1 MRLNINNISE
11 MYKNGEKISA
21 ITAYDFTFASLADSV
36 GFPII
41 LVGDSLGQVALG
53 YDSTVPVT
61 MSDMLIHVKSVVR
74 GAKKSLII
82 ADMPFMSY
90 QSDISD
96 AISNAGRLI
105 KEGGAQS
112 VKLEGGAKIANTV
125 AKIVDCGIP
134 VMGHIGL
141 TPQSVNQLGGYKV
154 QGKSEKEKEKLIA
167 DAKAIESAG
176 AYSIVLELIK
186 SDLAEEIT
194 KEISIPTIGIGS
206 GPNCSGQIQVIHDVL
221 GLSLGESYKH
231 SRQYLDLR
239 KSVPEA
245 LKQYLKD
252 SNSGD
257 FPSFKESF

>member
-1 MRLNINNISE
+1 

-21 ITAYDFTFASLADSV
+21 ITAYDFTFARLADSV

-41 LVGDSLGQVALG
+41 LVGASLGQVALG

-74 GAKKSLII
+74 GAKRSLII

-257 FPSFKESF
+257 FPSSKESF

>member
-61 MSDMLIHVKSVVR
+61 MSDMLIHVKSLVR
-74 GAKKSLII
+74 GAKRSLII

-257 FPSFKESF
+257 FPSSKESF

>member
-74 GAKKSLII
+74 GSKKSLII

-90 QSDISD
+90 QADISD

-125 AKIVDCGIP
+125 AKVVDCGIP

-257 FPSFKESF
+257 FPSSKESF

>member
-112 VKLEGGAKIANTV
+112 VKLEGGANIANTV

-257 FPSFKESF
+257 FPSSKESF

>member
-82 ADMPFMSY
+82 ADMQFMSY

-125 AKIVDCGIP
+125 AKVVDCGIP

-239 KSVPEA
+239 KSVLEA

-257 FPSFKESF
+257 FPSSKESF

>member
-125 AKIVDCGIP
+125 AKVVDCGIP

-257 FPSFKESF
+257 FPSSKESF

>member
-21 ITAYDFTFASLADSV
+21 ITDYDFTFASLADSV

-74 GAKKSLII
+74 GAKRSLII

-167 DAKAIESAG
+167 DAKAIENAG

-257 FPSFKESF
+257 FPSSKESF

>member
-1 MRLNINNISE
+1 
-11 MYKNGEKISA
+11 
-21 ITAYDFTFASLADSV
+21 
-36 GFPII
+36 
-41 LVGDSLGQVALG
+41 
-53 YDSTVPVT
+53 

-257 FPSFKESF
+257 FPSSKESF

>member
-21 ITAYDFTFASLADSV
+21 ITAYDFTFARLADSV

-257 FPSFKESF
+257 FPSSKESF

>member
-74 GAKKSLII
+74 GAKRSLII

-112 VKLEGGAKIANTV
+112 VKLEGGEKIANTV

-257 FPSFKESF
+257 FPSSKESF

>member
-1 MRLNINNISE
+1 VRLNINNISE

-167 DAKAIESAG
+167 DAKAIENAG

-257 FPSFKESF
+257 FPSSKESF

>member
-1 MRLNINNISE
+1 VRLNINNISE

-125 AKIVDCGIP
+125 AKVVDCGIP

-167 DAKAIESAG
+167 DAKAIENAG

>member
-1 MRLNINNISE
+1 VRLNINNISE

-74 GAKKSLII
+74 GAKRSLII

-112 VKLEGGAKIANTV
+112 VKLEGGEKIANTV

-257 FPSFKESF
+257 FPSSKESF

>member
-21 ITAYDFTFASLADSV
+21 ITAYDFTFGSLADSV

-74 GAKKSLII
+74 GSKRALII

-112 VKLEGGAKIANTV
+112 VKLEGGVKIANTV

-245 LKQYLKD
+245 LRQYLED

-257 FPSFKESF
+257 FPSSKESF

>member
-74 GAKKSLII
+74 GAKRSLII

-257 FPSFKESF
+257 FPSSKESF

>member
-74 GAKKSLII
+74 WAKKSLII

-257 FPSFKESF
+257 FPSSKESF

>member
-1 MRLNINNISE
+1 
-11 MYKNGEKISA
+11 
-21 ITAYDFTFASLADSV
+21 
-36 GFPII
+36 
-41 LVGDSLGQVALG
+41 
-53 YDSTVPVT
+53 

-194 KEISIPTIGIGS
+194 KEISIPIIFFLPSLYKNSPTNPVPAPTSRI
-206 GPNCSGQIQVIHDVL
+206 
-221 GLSLGESYKH
+221 GLSVAFACL
-231 SRQYLDLR
+231 
-239 KSVPEA
+239 
-245 LKQYLKD
+245 LK
-252 SNSGD
+252 
-257 FPSFKESF
+257 

>member
-82 ADMPFMSY
+82 PFMSY

-257 FPSFKESF
+257 FPSSKESF

>member
-257 FPSFKESF
+257 FPSSKESF

>member
-125 AKIVDCGIP
+125 AKVVDCGIP

-167 DAKAIESAG
+167 DAKAIENAG

-257 FPSFKESF
+257 FPSSKESF

>member
-21 ITAYDFTFASLADSV
+21 ITAYDFTFASFADSV

-74 GAKKSLII
+74 GAKRSLII

-257 FPSFKESF
+257 FPSSKESF

>member
-167 DAKAIESAG
+167 DAKAIENAG

-257 FPSFKESF
+257 FPSSKESF

>member
-21 ITAYDFTFASLADSV
+21 ITAYDFTFARLADSV

-74 GAKKSLII
+74 GAKRSLII

-125 AKIVDCGIP
+125 AKVVDCGIP

-257 FPSFKESF
+257 FPSSKESF

>member
-141 TPQSVNQLGGYKV
+141 TPKSVNQLGGYKV

-257 FPSFKESF
+257 FPSSKESF

>member
-1 MRLNINNISE
+1 
-11 MYKNGEKISA
+11 MYKKGEKISA

-257 FPSFKESF
+257 FPSSKESF

>member
-11 MYKNGEKISA
+11 MYKKGEKISA

-134 VMGHIGL
+134 VMGLIGL

-257 FPSFKESF
+257 FPSSKESF

>member
-1 MRLNINNISE
+1 

-257 FPSFKESF
+257 FPSSKESF

>member
-74 GAKKSLII
+74 GAKRSLII

-125 AKIVDCGIP
+125 AKVVDCGIP

-167 DAKAIESAG
+167 DAKAIENAG

-257 FPSFKESF
+257 FPSSKESF

>member
-21 ITAYDFTFASLADSV
+21 ITAYDFTFARLADSV

-167 DAKAIESAG
+167 DAKAIENAG

-257 FPSFKESF
+257 FPSSKESF

>member
-74 GAKKSLII
+74 GAKRSLII

-167 DAKAIESAG
+167 DAKAIENAG

>member
-1 MRLNINNISE
+1 VRLNINNISE

-257 FPSFKESF
+257 FPSSKESF

>member
-74 GAKKSLII
+74 GAKRSLII

-105 KEGGAQS
+105 KEGGVQS

-257 FPSFKESF
+257 FPSSKESF

>member
-21 ITAYDFTFASLADSV
+21 ITAYDFTFARLADSV

-125 AKIVDCGIP
+125 AKVVDCGIP

-167 DAKAIESAG
+167 DAKAIENAG

-257 FPSFKESF
+257 FPSSKESF

>member
-125 AKIVDCGIP
+125 AKVVDCGIP

-167 DAKAIESAG
+167 DAKAIENAG

>member
-125 AKIVDCGIP
+125 AKVVDCGIP

-154 QGKSEKEKEKLIA
+154 QGKSEKEKLIA
-167 DAKAIESAG
+167 DAKAIENAG

>member
-74 GAKKSLII
+74 GAKRSLII

-125 AKIVDCGIP
+125 AKVVDCGIP

>member
-1 MRLNINNISE
+1 MRTSIQQIQR
-11 MYKNGEKISA
+11 YKNNNELFPVL
-21 ITAYDFTFASLADSV
+21 TAYDYPTAKIIDESGV
-36 GFPII
+36 PMI
-41 LVGDSLGQVALG
+41 LVGDSLGNVVLG
-53 YDSTVPVT
+53 YESTVFVT
-61 MSDMLIHVKSVVR
+61 MADMLHHTKAVVR
-74 GAKKSLII
+74 GSEKALIL

-125 AKIVDCGIP
+125 AKVVDCGIP

>member
-194 KEISIPTIGIGS
+194 KEISIPTFGIGS

-257 FPSFKESF
+257 FPSSKESF